1 MKRAALIFSWTSIA
15 ELFANLSID
24 TVVLGG
30 CREQIVLLRSGAF
43 GQRIILLLNMT
54 WSISCNMDALV
65 TQHNT
70 RVWHMSCHD
79 TMLPLFSTIPPSKKI
94 LQLSVTAHYKIKSNN
109 RYLFLNKS

>member
-1 MKRAALIFSWTSIA
+1 MEYFFS
-15 ELFANLSID
+15 N
-24 TVVLGG
+24 
-30 CREQIVLLRSGAF
+30 
-43 GQRIILLLNMT
+43 QRLATRLAKHYASFVRRGYMA
-54 WSISCNMDALV
+54 ALV

-70 RVWHMSCHD
+70 RVWHMSGHD